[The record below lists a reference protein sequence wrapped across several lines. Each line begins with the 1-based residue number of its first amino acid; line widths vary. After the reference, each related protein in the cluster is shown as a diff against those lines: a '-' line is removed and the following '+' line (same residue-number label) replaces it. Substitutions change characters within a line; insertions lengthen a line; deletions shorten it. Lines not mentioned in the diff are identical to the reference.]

1 MSIVQV
7 LPAPSPTVA
16 SPAVWRGAALG
27 KRKDWIHPISAD
39 ELADL
44 ERSVEGILARG
55 LCVPDFGKDDF
66 PLPVFSE
73 ALDRVR
79 ENVVNGTGVNVVRGL
94 PVERWSREQCA
105 IAYWGIGAHIGEAV
119 TQNAF
124 GHVLGHVKDIG
135 VDVDDVNNRGHRSR
149 AALTYHN
156 DIGGEIIGLFC
167 LKPSKSGGLSSVVSA
182 GALYNEMLQRRP
194 DLLAELMQPMYFD
207 RRGEV
212 PEGWKP
218 YYPLPV
224 FSHHEDHLIVCFV
237 RRFIES
243 AQRFPE
249 LPRLTQKQWD
259 ALDML
264 RDLATAE
271 QFNLDIT
278 FNPGDIQFV
287 NNLTT
292 MHSRTGY
299 EDYSEPERKRHL
311 LRLWLAVPN
320 GWSLP
325 QAFYDR
331 YRATTPAGR
340 PSGVVVTDPKEPAP
354 LDVM

>member
-1 MSIVQV
+1 MSTDRRMRG
-7 LPAPSPTVA
+7 PSPAVD
-16 SPAVWRGAALG
+16 SPSVWRGAELENRA
-27 KRKDWIHPISAD
+27 DWIHHVSAD
-39 ELADL
+39 EVAEL
-44 ERSVEGILARG
+44 ERSADRIIARG

-66 PLPVFSE
+66 PLPEFANV
-73 ALDRVR
+73 LDRIR
-79 ENVVNGTGVNVVRGL
+79 ENVVNGPGVHVLRGL
-94 PVERWSREQCA
+94 PVDRWSREQCA
-105 IAYWGIGAHIGEAV
+105 ITYWGIGAHIGEAV
-119 TQNAF
+119 AQNAY

-149 AALTYHN
+149 AALSYHN

-182 GALYNEMLQRRP
+182 GALYNEMLKRRP
-194 DLLAELMQPMYFD
+194 DLLAELLQPMHLD

-218 YYPLPV
+218 YYRLPV
-224 FSHHEDHLIVCFV
+224 FSRHEGRLIVCFV
-237 RRFIES
+237 RRFVES

-249 LPRLTQKQWD
+249 LPRLTQAQWD

-264 RDLATAE
+264 RDLAASPE
-271 QFNLDIT
+271 FSLDIT
-278 FNPGDIQFV
+278 FDPGDIQFV

-299 EDYSEPERKRHL
+299 EDYPEPERKRHL
-311 LRLWLAVPN
+311 LRLWLAVPS
-320 GWSLP
+320 GWALP

-331 YRATTPAGR
+331 YGATTPGGR
-340 PSGVVVTDPKEPAP
+340 PTGIVVTDPREPAP
-354 LDVM
+354 MDVA